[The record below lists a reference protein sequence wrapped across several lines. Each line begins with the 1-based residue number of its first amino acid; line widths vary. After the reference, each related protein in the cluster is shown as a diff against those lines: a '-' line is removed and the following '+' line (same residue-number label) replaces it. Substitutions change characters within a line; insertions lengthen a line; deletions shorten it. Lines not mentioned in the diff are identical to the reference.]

1 MPAIRKA
8 VRRSQPDLRCPNCN
22 RQTNF
27 SERVEADATFGM
39 LQYRETHLVCNACG
53 AETDER
59 ELALR
64 NRMAA

>member
-1 MPAIRKA
+1 MTMG
-8 VRRSQPDLRCPNCN
+8 QTDLRCPNCN
-22 RQTNF
+22 RQATF
-27 SERVEADATFGM
+27 SEKMEPEYAFGL
-39 LQYRETHLVCNACG
+39 LQYRETRMICSACG

>member
-1 MPAIRKA
+1 MSTIHE
-8 VRRSQPDLRCPNCN
+8 VRPQTDLRCPNCN

-27 SERVEADATFGM
+27 REQSEATVAFGV
-39 LQYRETHLVCNACG
+39 LRYRETRMVCSECG